1 MRYAIE
7 RNNLSSM
14 AYYGY
19 GYAMI
24 KLLRTTIV
32 QTKDGT
38 LLVKINAR
46 PHDVGIPISAKML
59 DNWVAR
65 QVRDNLFSSPTTGK

>member
-1 MRYAIE
+1 
-7 RNNLSSM
+7 
-14 AYYGY
+14 
-19 GYAMI
+19 MI

-46 PHDVGIPISAKML
+46 PNDVGIPISAKML
-59 DNWVAR
+59 DNWCAR
-65 QVRDNLFSSPTTGK
+65 HVRDNLFGTPTTSK